1 MLRRSVPT
9 LLILAAR
16 ASHSL
21 SVTRIFN
28 VAIPKLPAGGEL
40 QLCEGLDDAQ
50 DNENEDSLAELF
62 SVGGTVWPCAA
73 ALCRW
78 LSANC
83 DEVNGANVLELGGG
97 TGACGLY
104 AAACGASQVLL
115 TDSIPRLV
123 KLMERNCERNVLAG
137 NLPSISKTTLSFE
150 RLVWNET
157 PLPEGPFDLVIGSDV
172 RIRAPAYA
180 AQPGTIFSGWS

>member
-1 MLRRSVPT
+1 MLRSVPT

-16 ASHSL
+16 ATHGL
-21 SVTRIFN
+21 SATRIFN

-40 QLCEGLDDAQ
+40 EIYEGLEDAQ
-50 DNENEDSLAELF
+50 DNDNEDSLAELF

-78 LSANC
+78 LYENRE
-83 DEVNGANVLELGGG
+83 EVSGANILELGGG

-104 AAACGASQVLL
+104 AAACGASHVLL

-137 NLPSISKTTLSFE
+137 NLPDLSKTMISFE
-150 RLVWNET
+150 KLVWNET

-172 RIRAPAYA
+172 RQCSPRLSQAVSFWAV
-180 AQPGTIFSGWS
+180 S